1 MKKNLRIVSV
11 AAAALLAVAPVAA
24 TAMPVNAATT
34 VNINGNT
41 STPVAQNADVNLAT
55 NFTAI
60 AYVAGQ
66 NGAQGTNGVVSGSVT
81 ATYNGQ
87 SYTGNLTDGNA
98 KDTTIYSVSDKK
110 PVDVS
115 SSAFAA
121 GQYYAVIKDVSFN
134 FGSQNAGKKLTVSLK
149 GGLLTTTDA
158 NAKAAESVTVTLDK
172 NGVANFAEVQT
183 PNFKAVNPF
192 STSTV
197 AWYQNNNV
205 VTSANVTVNAGN
217 NSLVN
222 VSQIV
227 AALNGYTAHELTR
240 GDNGNVTSKDV
251 TSPITVDAVKDQ
263 LKAQN
268 IAVDGAGYFTA
279 PTSLS
284 LKFTATANSSNASAE
299 LPVTVSIPNGKVT
312 TVESVSKTVMHNAYY
327 YDKDA
332 KRVGTDKLTR
342 YNSVTVSPKTTT
354 INGKAYYEV
363 VENGKLSGKFINA
376 DNIDGT
382 KRTLKHNAYVYKTS
396 KKRANKVTLKKGTE
410 VTTYGGTY
418 TFKNGKQY
426 YKIGNNT
433 DKTYVKASNF

>member
-1 MKKNLRIVSV
+1 MIKYAYLHLNFEDDVIVRNLFCFCC
-11 AAAALLAVAPVAA
+11 ALF
-24 TAMPVNAATT
+24 TASEKSRRKEPTQPPLSK
-34 VNINGNT
+34 I
-41 STPVAQNADVNLAT
+41 TPTPAAQNTDVNLAT

-66 NGAQGTNGVVSGSVT
+66 
-81 ATYNGQ
+81 
-87 SYTGNLTDGNA
+87 
-98 KDTTIYSVSDKK
+98 
-110 PVDVS
+110 
-115 SSAFAA
+115 
-121 GQYYAVIKDVSFN
+121 YYAIINDVSFN

-149 GGLLTTTDA
+149 GGTKDA
-158 NAKAAESVTVTLDK
+158 DAQPAESVTVTLNKD
-172 NGVANFAEVQT
+172 GIADFAQAKT
-183 PNFKAVNPF
+183 PIFKAVNPF

-197 AWYQNNNV
+197 AWCQNNNV

-217 NSLVN
+217 NNLVN

-227 AALNGYTAHELTR
+227 ATLNGYTAHELTR
-240 GDNGNVTSKDV
+240 GDNGQVTSNTV
-251 TSPITVDAVKDQ
+251 TSPITAAAVTDQ

-284 LKFTATANSSNASAE
+284 LKFTATANDSNASAV
-299 LPVTVSIPNGKVT
+299 LPVTVSIPNDKVT
-312 TVESVSKTVMHNAYY
+312 TVESVSKTIMHNAYY

-363 VENGKLSGKFINA
+363 VENGKLSGKYINA

-433 DKTYVKASNF
+433 EKTYVKASNF